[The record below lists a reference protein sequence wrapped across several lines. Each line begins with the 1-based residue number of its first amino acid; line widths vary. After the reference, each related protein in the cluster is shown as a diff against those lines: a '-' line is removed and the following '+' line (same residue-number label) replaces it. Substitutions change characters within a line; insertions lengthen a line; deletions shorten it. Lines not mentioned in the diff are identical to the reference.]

1 MTYQVK
7 LSPHAVAD
15 LARLDKPIA
24 QRLIDKAKWL
34 AENFE
39 TESREMLAG
48 ELHGLFKLRAGH
60 YRIIYTADQNDHIIT
75 IQLVGHRREIYK
87 PK

>member
-1 MTYQVK
+1 MTYRVR
-7 LSPHAVAD
+7 LSPHAVGD
-15 LARLDKPIA
+15 LAKLDKPIA
-24 QRLIDKAKWL
+24 QRLLDKTRWL

-60 YRIIYTADQNDHIIT
+60 YRIIYTADQNEHVLT
-75 IQLVGHRREIYK
+75 VHLLGHRREIYK